1 MSLKPGQRKVEQL
14 LKQDHG
20 SRRLDEELR
29 HGSFVGI
36 GEASATPTPL
46 RIEATG

>member
-20 SRRLDEELR
+20 SRRPDEELR
-29 HGSFVGI
+29 QGSFVGI
-36 GEASATPTPL
+36 GGSKRDTDAAPDLIS
-46 RIEATG
+46 